1 MPRRHA
7 ERPRRSR
14 STPRTIVTSGFVVM
28 TVIAAVVGPATGAS
42 AADRATDSTRSA
54 ATRTAPST
62 RTALPTP
69 ATVPAPP
76 TDGTRVGSG
85 SFAPTPP
92 TSISDSADV
101 QKTVDQHL
109 YIDPSQAGKPVPTN
123 QWWTDLL
130 VSKYSG
136 DMWAYPFVSSNS
148 QDGTKLTY
156 PTKWNSDGT
165 AMQLESPVTVSG
177 TVTPA
182 VDPSD
187 ELLADFEHGV
197 PDGWTSTGTAFSG
210 ATDTAAGQSQV
221 SGWVGNGYLTSW
233 GATGGDGATGTMT
246 SKPFTVDHSTLAFMV
261 AGGKHAD
268 QEAVQLVV
276 GGQVVASAT
285 GDDSERF
292 RWVDWDV
299 SAWAGQQAQ
308 LRVVDSLNA
317 GWAHVMVDQVLLTD
331 EPDGVAQRFS
341 TAFSATEADALR
353 WGDWNVSWR
362 MPQAGAGGQYMD
374 VTSVQG
380 NPYEWFE
387 YRGMTP
393 RLSVQ
398 PGATITD
405 GAGEPISFPFT
416 GDRFEIRQGDHVFGV
431 HAPARTTFT
440 RSGNAIDASAGTAYL
455 VLSAVP
461 ESGLS
466 LDRLQQYAF
475 AVPRN
480 TTMDYSY
487 DPAAGQVEQ
496 QWSVQTDALQ
506 GSNHDTVQGWLQHQY
521 AETTNDLHFTGATY
535 ATPRGTMKTTIGH
548 DGWTLDYAFTGIT
561 PTGAS
566 PEGQDERDVLR
577 QYLSDY
583 ATKTTYGGDTYW
595 GGKDLQQLA
604 EYMTVARQIGDT
616 DDERKLQATLTKALT
631 DWYTYS
637 TGESEHFFAM
647 YPTWKALIGFGDSYG
662 SAQFNDNHFHY
673 GYFAVATALLGAVDP
688 GWAERYEGMATL
700 VTKQYANWDRDDDR
714 FPHLRTFG
722 VWEGHS
728 NAGGVS
734 SPGGNNQESSS
745 EAIQSEA
752 GLFLLGT
759 VLGNEQMQAT
769 GAMEYVTERAAVR
782 DYYQNAH
789 GNTASK
795 SYDGNGAFP
804 DAYRYGQA
812 GILFD
817 SGQAEATY
825 FSGDPAWIYGIQ
837 WMPTAPWFDFFGWDP
852 GFSKAIMRQMMQA
865 RPRVVGQ
872 DGVVNGN
879 AAHIQMLTK
888 KWWGVG
894 TYGNDAIAQDRNA
907 AIGELEDAVRAA
919 EANHPGY
926 VTARTAANPLYDQAT
941 GTLFV
946 STDANGEVVFPAQY
960 WTPTTLPAALVPT
973 KTDGPTA
980 DRQPKDW
987 PVQSPLLPYLSTRYT
1002 ADTATIDRLYSV
1014 DLTDHRPGTD
1024 TAHAAAVFSDMGDA
1038 LGNVVLGFLAQ
1049 YDPDTYLDIHRALW
1063 AAGDPAVTG
1072 QSMAGLVYHQAAS
1085 NRMVGTEVTDRHTS
1099 DPLSQVF
1106 RAADGTYS
1114 YVLDNVDDVQHSYD
1128 VYEGQRVIGQ
1138 IAVPAHTQITSHL
1151 DAHLAEIVVDTTD
1164 SPKTLAPGSTTRFTA
1179 TGYDQYGATMPLDG
1193 LTWDASTGSIA
1204 ADGTYD
1210 ATKRADSVTVTASV
1224 GSVSDTYRFRVAPAP
1239 ELTSIRVT
1247 PGFEQLVV
1255 GTPTTFAAV
1264 GSDQY
1269 GDPLTLSGPVTW
1281 ATTLPGGSAD
1291 DGSVRPAAPG
1301 AGYVT
1306 ATSGGVEG
1314 SAVVSAVATVPD
1326 QALHATAVATSSDGG
1341 NSPGKALDGDPTT
1354 RWESEH
1360 GQDAVDY
1367 TVDLGRA
1374 TDITDV
1380 DVTWENAAA
1389 KEYDLQV
1396 ADDADGPWR
1405 TVRNV
1410 AKTTAAADHVTVDT
1424 TARFVRMHGVDRL
1437 TQYGYSIW
1445 SFEVHGTPSV
1455 SAITPSTVL
1464 VGPRTTRLPA
1474 GGGTTLTAYGFDAD
1488 GDGGP
1493 VTAAAGSD
1501 GAPVWT
1507 IDGGGSVTGDGAVT
1521 AAAAGGV
1528 TSTVSATLG
1537 GASGQATIT
1546 TVTNGDVADP
1556 GDGSDPD
1563 PGTGTSRD
1571 IAVGKPVTTSS
1582 DERADLG
1589 GEQAVDGSGSTRWAS
1604 RASDDQWIAVDLGAV
1619 VPVDSV
1625 RLDWEAAYADRYL
1638 VQVRTTT
1645 DDDWRTV
1652 TTEDHGAGGSAVH
1665 ELDGVRARY
1674 VRMLGVQRHTAFGYS
1689 LFAFRVDSTEGA
1701 PTPDLARNAPTTSS
1715 ADEAAGVA
1723 ARNATDG
1730 DPGSRWASGHTDD
1743 QWLDVDLGSAQPLHR
1758 ASLRWEDAYGSAYRI
1773 EARNGAGDAWTTIAT
1788 VGDGDGGTD
1797 TVDLSGTWRHVRFQ
1811 GVHRAT
1817 PYGYSLYGF
1826 EVR

>member
-1 MPRRHA
+1 
-7 ERPRRSR
+7 
-14 STPRTIVTSGFVVM
+14 
-28 TVIAAVVGPATGAS
+28 
-42 AADRATDSTRSA
+42 
-54 ATRTAPST
+54 
-62 RTALPTP
+62 
-69 ATVPAPP
+69 
-76 TDGTRVGSG
+76 
-85 SFAPTPP
+85 
-92 TSISDSADV
+92 
-101 QKTVDQHL
+101 
-109 YIDPSQAGKPVPTN
+109 
-123 QWWTDLL
+123 
-130 VSKYSG
+130 
-136 DMWAYPFVSSNS
+136 
-148 QDGTKLTY
+148 
-156 PTKWNSDGT
+156 
-165 AMQLESPVTVSG
+165 
-177 TVTPA
+177 
-182 VDPSD
+182 
-187 ELLADFEHGV
+187 
-197 PDGWTSTGTAFSG
+197 
-210 ATDTAAGQSQV
+210 
-221 SGWVGNGYLTSW
+221 
-233 GATGGDGATGTMT
+233 
-246 SKPFTVDHSTLAFMV
+246 
-261 AGGKHAD
+261 
-268 QEAVQLVV
+268 
-276 GGQVVASAT
+276 
-285 GDDSERF
+285 
-292 RWVDWDV
+292 
-299 SAWAGQQAQ
+299 
-308 LRVVDSLNA
+308 
-317 GWAHVMVDQVLLTD
+317 
-331 EPDGVAQRFS
+331 
-341 TAFSATEADALR
+341 
-353 WGDWNVSWR
+353 
-362 MPQAGAGGQYMD
+362 
-374 VTSVQG
+374 
-380 NPYEWFE
+380 
-387 YRGMTP
+387 
-393 RLSVQ
+393 
-398 PGATITD
+398 
-405 GAGEPISFPFT
+405 
-416 GDRFEIRQGDHVFGV
+416 
-431 HAPARTTFT
+431 
-440 RSGNAIDASAGTAYL
+440 
-455 VLSAVP
+455 
-461 ESGLS
+461 
-466 LDRLQQYAF
+466 
-475 AVPRN
+475 
-480 TTMDYSY
+480 
-487 DPAAGQVEQ
+487 
-496 QWSVQTDALQ
+496 
-506 GSNHDTVQGWLQHQY
+506 
-521 AETTNDLHFTGATY
+521 
-535 ATPRGTMKTTIGH
+535 
-548 DGWTLDYAFTGIT
+548 
-561 PTGAS
+561 
-566 PEGQDERDVLR
+566 
-577 QYLSDY
+577 
-583 ATKTTYGGDTYW
+583 
-595 GGKDLQQLA
+595 
-604 EYMTVARQIGDT
+604 
-616 DDERKLQATLTKALT
+616 
-631 DWYTYS
+631 
-637 TGESEHFFAM
+637 M

-1063 AAGDPAVTG
+1063 AAGGPGRHRAVDG
-1072 QSMAGLVYHQAAS
+1072 RPGL
-1085 NRMVGTEVTDRHTS
+1085 
-1099 DPLSQVF
+1099 P
-1106 RAADGTYS
+1106 
-1114 YVLDNVDDVQHSYD
+1114 
-1128 VYEGQRVIGQ
+1128 
-1138 IAVPAHTQITSHL
+1138 P
-1151 DAHLAEIVVDTTD
+1151 
-1164 SPKTLAPGSTTRFTA
+1164 
-1179 TGYDQYGATMPLDG
+1179 
-1193 LTWDASTGSIA
+1193 
-1204 ADGTYD
+1204 
-1210 ATKRADSVTVTASV
+1210 
-1224 GSVSDTYRFRVAPAP
+1224 
-1239 ELTSIRVT
+1239 
-1247 PGFEQLVV
+1247 
-1255 GTPTTFAAV
+1255 
-1264 GSDQY
+1264 
-1269 GDPLTLSGPVTW
+1269 
-1281 ATTLPGGSAD
+1281 
-1291 DGSVRPAAPG
+1291 
-1301 AGYVT
+1301 
-1306 ATSGGVEG
+1306 GGVEQDGRHRGHGPAHLRPAQPGVPRRRRHVLLRARQRRRRPALLRRLRRPAGDRADRGPRAHPDHLAPRRPPGRDRGRHDGQPEDPRARFHHAVHGDRVRPVRRDHAARRADLGRQHRQHRRRRDVRRHEARRQRHGHRLGGVGQRHVPVPGRPG
-1314 SAVVSAVATVPD
+1314 SRAHVDPGHPGLRAARRRHPDDVRGGRQRPVRRPAHPERPGHLGHDPAWRLGRRRQRPSGRPPGPGTSPPRAAGWRAVPSSRRSPPSRTRRSTPPPWRPRAT
-1326 QALHATAVATSSDGG
+1326 GG